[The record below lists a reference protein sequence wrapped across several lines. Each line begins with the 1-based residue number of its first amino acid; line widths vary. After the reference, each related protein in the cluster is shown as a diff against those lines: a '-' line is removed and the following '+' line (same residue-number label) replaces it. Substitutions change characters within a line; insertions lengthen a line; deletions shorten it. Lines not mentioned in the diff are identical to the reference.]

1 MAKPVELD
9 PAALLDEVLEL
20 ARDAGRRI
28 LDYYEGDYR
37 VREKSDRTPVTDADL
52 IAHHVL
58 CAGLDALAAEVPIIS
73 EEAPAA
79 TLAERRTWPWY
90 WLLDPLDGTREF
102 IHGSGQFTVN
112 VALMQAGR
120 PRLGVI
126 HVPVSGATY
135 FACHG
140 DGAFHQS
147 RGAPPRPIQVRDT
160 PRHPPVVAVSRSRRG
175 PRLHRFL
182 NNLGPHET
190 IVMGS
195 SLKSCLVAEG
205 RADIYP
211 CFGPTSEWDTAA
223 AQCIVEEAGGR
234 VTDLSL
240 HTLQYNRR
248 ESMLNP
254 PFFAFGASAY
264 DWSRFI

>member
-1 MAKPVELD
+1 MAAPVDLQ
-9 PAALLDEVLEL
+9 PAALAEAVIDL

-28 LDYYEGDYR
+28 LRLYEGNYR

-52 IAHHVL
+52 SAHHAL
-58 CAGLDALAAEVPIIS
+58 CAGLEVLTAAVPIIS
-73 EEAPAA
+73 EEAPVAGL
-79 TLAERRTWPWY
+79 TERRSWPWY

-102 IHGSGQFTVN
+102 IRGSGQFTVN

-120 PRLGVI
+120 PVLGVI
-126 HVPVSGATY
+126 HAPVSGATY
-135 FACHG
+135 FASAG
-140 DGAFHQS
+140 AGAFHQAAD
-147 RGAPPRPIQVRDT
+147 APPQRLQVRS
-160 PRHPPVVAVSRSRRG
+160 PPLQPPVVAVSRSRRG
-175 PRLHRFL
+175 LRLHRFL
-182 NNLGPHET
+182 NNLGPHDT
-190 IVMGS
+190 IAMGS

-223 AQCIVEEAGGR
+223 AQCIVEQAGGR

-240 HTLQYNRR
+240 RPLQYNRR

-254 PFFAFGASAY
+254 PFFAFGAPGY